1 MDKSEARAQ
10 LAVFVSDL
18 LDLCREIRQQFPGT
32 EPLRDNE
39 HPLWDAKRLTTVL
52 LPFLGRL
59 TDGSPSSLEALR
71 HHKMSAVLQLNE
83 FFAQLLRENA
93 TAEGLEPEVKESFL
107 RSAKMLE
114 SGDGH
119 LLDWKVQKG

>member
-1 MDKSEARAQ
+1 MDKTEAKGL
-10 LAVFVSDL
+10 LAVSVSDL
-18 LDLCREIRQQFPGT
+18 LELCQEIVQQFPGA
-32 EPLRDNE
+32 EPLTDGD
-39 HPLWDAKRLTTVL
+39 HPLWEAKRLTTVL

-119 LLDWKVQKG
+119 LLDWGVEKE